1 MKNRKKG
8 MMWCLMFV
16 VLMSILFTWNEIE
29 DYQAATS
36 YDNAMEF
43 FHSTDNGDGK
53 HIEVVDGTIY
63 FGTRAKLAKSRSGHK
78 YYNTLGYDVTLTGNG
93 HSVTFAVKRGGSLEE
108 VPDSVRV
115 DSSGYE
121 YLLYHIPT
129 NKIFTLASK
138 ADPVN
143 AKEVLKAS
151 VIEVCMDAIV
161 TIRQNG
167 VQGNVVEDG
176 KGGLT
181 ETAPV
186 YHLKNS
192 SHLNAMRS
200 EFSGHL
206 FETYWKIEDRLDN
219 YELSVIYAVNGT
231 PEHIAGASTTAAVG
245 SEYKKANYKLNG
257 VTIPHVLMT
266 TSGPVK
272 SSSRVVNEIT
282 ILNPSAVGMNKAGY
296 HLDTDKEWIT
306 AASVPVSAN
315 TQMSKEVAPDIG
327 YGDRVLVLY
336 ANWKPNTY
344 TVVYNANGGS
354 GTMAP
359 STMTYDVTNGRLR
372 VNGFYR
378 PGYTFLGWSTNSS
391 ATTAQ
396 YADQQ
401 SVKNLTSTNCG
412 TVTLYAVWQPCV
424 YQITTEKG
432 EGTGRTDTFYE
443 KYEHGFYSE
452 KNCSNG
458 ISKITVPTLRGH
470 SFTGYYPSMMGG
482 RLVVDANGNIA
493 VKNDFFKE
501 NAMLY
506 AIYEANTYQVT
517 YDMQGGKEGS
527 SSKEAI
533 FNQLFPTAKAPIK
546 DGASFQGYYTKPNG
560 QGECIY
566 NKFMATDTYYTYD
579 HDVTVYAHW
588 LDDVPPGLTFTA
600 NYDSWTNKQIVLTA
614 EAEDAGSGLRQ
625 VCIYLVNADG
635 SESLVAQKCG
645 TTEAEL
651 TAEFTNE
658 TVGITRYRAIAED
671 MEGNIAESY
680 CVAYY
685 DITAPTGTVMEV
697 DESFGKFKLELDITD
712 IDIGD

>member
-1 MKNRKKG
+1 MKNSKKG

-78 YYNTLGYDVTLTGNG
+78 YYNTLGFDVTLSGNG
-93 HSVTFAVKRGGSLEE
+93 RSVTFAVKRGGSLEE
-108 VPDSVRV
+108 VPGSVRV

-121 YLLYHIPT
+121 YLLYRIPT
-129 NKIFTLASK
+129 KTIFTLASK
-138 ADPVN
+138 ADPAN

-151 VIEVCMDAIV
+151 VIQVCMDAIV
-161 TIRQNG
+161 TIRKNG

-206 FETYWKIEDRLDN
+206 FSTYIDIEDRLDN

-231 PEHIAGASTTAAVG
+231 PEHIAGASTTVAVG

-336 ANWKPNTY
+336 ANWKPNTH

-378 PGYTFLGWSTNSS
+378 PGYTFLGWSTNKD

-401 SVKNLTSTNCG
+401 SVKNLTSTNGG

-635 SESLVAQKCG
+635 SENLVAQKSSTG
-645 TTEAEL
+645 VTEL
-651 TAEFTNE
+651 TVNYTNE

-685 DITAPTGTVMEV
+685 DITAPTGTVVEV

>member
-1 MKNRKKG
+1 MKKKE
-8 MMWCLMFV
+8 MVWCLIFALLLSMLSV
-16 VLMSILFTWNEIE
+16 WSEKET
-29 DYQAATS
+29 YQAATS

-121 YLLYHIPT
+121 YLLYRIPT
-129 NKIFTLASK
+129 NTIFTLASK

-151 VIEVCMDAIV
+151 VITVCMDAIV

-192 SHLNAMRS
+192 SHLAAMRS
-200 EFSGHL
+200 EFSGHM
-206 FETYWKIEDRLDN
+206 FYSYTEIKGRLDN

-231 PEHIAGASTTAAVG
+231 PEHIAGASTTATVG
-245 SEYKKANYKLNG
+245 SDYKKANYKLNG
-257 VTIPHVLMT
+257 LTIPHVLMT

-282 ILNPSAVGMNKAGY
+282 ILKPADVSMNKEGY
-296 HLDTDKEWIT
+296 HLETGQEWIT
-306 AASVPVSAN
+306 DSKTQVSAN

-336 ANWKPNTY
+336 ANWKANTY
-344 TVVYNANGGS
+344 QVVYNANK
-354 GTMAP
+354 GTGAMSP
-359 STMTYDVTNGRLR
+359 TTISYDSDGILR
-372 VNGFYR
+372 KNIFTR
-378 PGYTFLGWSTNSS
+378 TGYTFLGWSTNPN
-391 ATTAQ
+391 ATSAQ
-396 YADQQ
+396 YTDQQ
-401 SVKNLTSTNCG
+401 SVRNLTAANG
-412 TVTLYAVWQPCV
+412 GQITLYAVWQPCV
-424 YQITTEKG
+424 YEITTNQG
-432 EGTGRTDTFYE
+432 EGSGGTDVFYE
-443 KYEHGFYSE
+443 KYEHGFYFDKQTSD
-452 KNCSNG
+452 S
-458 ISKITVPTLRGH
+458 ISSILIPALRGH
-470 SFTGYYPSMMGG
+470 TFTGYHMGMYGG
-482 RLVVDANGNIA
+482 RLVVNADGSIA
-493 VKNDFFKE
+493 VENTFFKQ
-501 NAMLY
+501 NTMIY
-506 AIYEANTYQVT
+506 ASYEANKYQVS
-517 YDMQGGKEGS
+517 YDMQGGSDGS
-527 SSKEAI
+527 TSREAT
-533 FNQLFPTAKAPIK
+533 FGQLFPTAKAPNR
-546 DGASFQGYYTKPNG
+546 DGYSFQGYYTETNG
-560 QGECIY
+560 LGEGIY
-566 NKFMATDTYYTYD
+566 NKFMVTDIVYD
-579 HDVTVYAHW
+579 YVQDLTLYAHW
-588 LDDVPPGLTFTA
+588 LDDVLPGLTFTA

-625 VCIYLVNADG
+625 VCIYLENADG

-680 CVAYY
+680 CAAYY
-685 DITAPTGTVMEV
+685 DITAPTGTVVEV

-712 IDIGD
+712 IDIGE

>member
-1 MKNRKKG
+1 MKKKG
-8 MMWCLMFV
+8 MVWCLIFALLLSMLSV
-16 VLMSILFTWNEIE
+16 WSEKET
-29 DYQAATS
+29 YQAATS

-121 YLLYHIPT
+121 YLLYRIPT
-129 NKIFTLASK
+129 NTIFTLASK

-151 VIEVCMDAIV
+151 VITVCMDAIV

-192 SHLNAMRS
+192 SHLAAMRS
-200 EFSGHL
+200 EFSGHM
-206 FETYWKIEDRLDN
+206 FYSYTEIKGRLDN

-231 PEHIAGASTTAAVG
+231 PEHIAGASTTATVG
-245 SEYKKANYKLNG
+245 SDYKKANYKLNG
-257 VTIPHVLMT
+257 LTIPHVLMT

-282 ILNPSAVGMNKAGY
+282 ILKPADVSMNKEGY
-296 HLDTDKEWIT
+296 HLETGQEWIT
-306 AASVPVSAN
+306 DSKTQVSAN

-336 ANWKPNTY
+336 ANWKANTY
-344 TVVYNANGGS
+344 QVVYNANK
-354 GTMAP
+354 GTGAMSP
-359 STMTYDVTNGRLR
+359 TTISYDSDGILR
-372 VNGFYR
+372 KNIFTR
-378 PGYTFLGWSTNSS
+378 TGYTFLGWSTNPN
-391 ATTAQ
+391 ATSAQ
-396 YADQQ
+396 YTDQQ
-401 SVKNLTSTNCG
+401 SVRNLTAANG
-412 TVTLYAVWQPCV
+412 GQITLYAVWQPCV
-424 YQITTEKG
+424 YEITTNQG
-432 EGTGRTDTFYE
+432 EGSGGTDVFYE
-443 KYEHGFYSE
+443 KYEHGFYSD
-452 KNCSNG
+452 KQTSDS
-458 ISKITVPTLRGH
+458 ISSILIPALRGH
-470 SFTGYYPSMMGG
+470 TFTGYHMGMYGG
-482 RLVVDANGNIA
+482 RLVVNADGSIA
-493 VKNDFFKE
+493 VEDTFFKQ
-501 NAMLY
+501 NTMIY
-506 AIYEANTYQVT
+506 ASYEANKYQVS
-517 YDMQGGKEGS
+517 YDMQGGSDGS
-527 SSKEAI
+527 TSREAT
-533 FNQLFPTAKAPIK
+533 FGQLFPTAKAPNR
-546 DGASFQGYYTKPNG
+546 DGYSFQGYYTETNG
-560 QGECIY
+560 LGEGIY

>member
-78 YYNTLGYDVTLTGNG
+78 YYNTLGFDVTLSGNG
-93 HSVTFAVKRGGSLEE
+93 RSVTFAVKRGGSLEE
-108 VPDSVRV
+108 VPGSVRV

-121 YLLYHIPT
+121 YLLYRIPT
-129 NKIFTLASK
+129 KTIFTLASK
-138 ADPVN
+138 ADPAN

-151 VIEVCMDAIV
+151 VIQVCMDAIV

-192 SHLNAMRS
+192 SHLAAMRS

-206 FETYWKIEDRLDN
+206 FSTYIDIEDRLDN

-245 SEYKKANYKLNG
+245 SDYKKANYKLNG
-257 VTIPHVLMT
+257 VTIPYVLMT

-282 ILNPSAVGMNKAGY
+282 ILNPFAVGMNKAGY

-306 AASVPVSAN
+306 DASVPVSAN

-327 YGDRVLVLY
+327 YGDMVLVLY

-378 PGYTFLGWSTNSS
+378 PGYTFLGWSTNPN
-391 ATTAQ
+391 ATSAQ
-396 YADQQ
+396 YTDQQ
-401 SVKNLTSTNCG
+401 SVSNLSTTHG
-412 TVTLYAVWQPCV
+412 GRVTLYAVWQPCV
-424 YQITTEKG
+424 YEITTNQG
-432 EGTGRTDTFYE
+432 EGSGGLDVFYE
-443 KYEHGFYSE
+443 KYEHGFYLDENTADSVLT
-452 KNCSNG
+452 
-458 ISKITVPTLRGH
+458 ILIPALRGH
-470 SFTGYYPSMMGG
+470 TFTGYHMGMYGG
-482 RLVVDANGNIA
+482 RLVVNADGSIA
-493 VKNDFFKE
+493 VENSFFKQ
-501 NAMLY
+501 NTMIY
-506 AIYEANTYQVT
+506 ASYEANKYKVT
-517 YDMQGGKEGS
+517 YDMQGGKAGS

-546 DGASFQGYYTKPNG
+546 DGASFQGYYTKING

-588 LDDVPPGLTFTA
+588 LDDVLPGLTFTA

-625 VCIYLVNADG
+625 VCIYLENADG

-680 CVAYY
+680 CAAYY
-685 DITAPTGTVMEV
+685 DITAPTGTVVEV